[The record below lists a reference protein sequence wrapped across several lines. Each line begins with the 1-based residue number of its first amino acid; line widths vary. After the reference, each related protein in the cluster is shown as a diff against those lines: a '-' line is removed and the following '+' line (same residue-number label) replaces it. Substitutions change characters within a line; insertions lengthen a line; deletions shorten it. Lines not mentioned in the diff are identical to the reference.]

1 MQGLHRITPI
11 PAIAEPVQWWRQ
23 AAEDWGTD
31 RNLSPENVPEGVEV
45 MGFAFEDETGLPVIV
60 GPSGTGR
67 WKTPPPLTLHVEPGP
82 TPSPE
87 VAIGDIMLK
96 VQRFADETA
105 EEARRRPRSVVAG
118 AQVEAASIVA
128 RARRQAE
135 EISVP
140 VAPSLAPEAVAKL
153 CSAIDEFADTNRILV
168 DELVQL
174 RRALAG
180 GYGDTP
186 VSPSLSAVPPVA
198 G

>member
-1 MQGLHRITPI
+1 
-11 PAIAEPVQWWRQ
+11 
-23 AAEDWGTD
+23 
-31 RNLSPENVPEGVEV
+31 

-82 TPSPE
+82 IPSPE

-105 EEARRRPRSVVAG
+105 EEARRQARSVVAG

-168 DELVQL
+168 EELDLL
-174 RRALAG
+174 RRELTG
-180 GYGDTP
+180 SYSDTP
-186 VSPSLSAVPPVA
+186 VSRAGRLSALPPSP